1 VRPLRQLWLALAI
14 AAPIPACTSEGPGEP
29 AAALPAVEDPGPVK
43 RATLEELKGEVTV
56 KRATDDAWQ
65 RALEGMP
72 LFDNDKVR
80 TSRNASA
87 QIHFAT
93 GSVLAMGDDALVG
106 IAEERPAPSAIG
118 ADVTVLR
125 GRIDARLPDPRTQSI
140 TVTTPSATVRAG
152 REIVFQ

>member
-1 VRPLRQLWLALAI
+1 M
-14 AAPIPACTSEGPGEP
+14 AP
-29 AAALPAVEDPGPVK
+29 PAVEKPGPVV
-43 RATLEELKGEVTV
+43 RATLQALRGEVTV
-56 KRATDDAWQ
+56 KRAADDAWQ
-65 RALEGMP
+65 QAIEGMP

-87 QIHFAT
+87 QLRFAT
-93 GSVLAMGDDALVG
+93 GSALAMSDDALVG
-106 IAEERPAPSAIG
+106 IAEEGPTPAAVG

-125 GRIDARLPDPRTQSI
+125 GRIDARIPDPRTQSI